1 MKVGELNK
9 AISSINKIKRDSIS
23 PLMKNIAYRPTFN
36 IDCYREAVLHRFV
49 DLMKGAA
56 TSLENAQY
64 ISALISARAAQE
76 TFSVLA
82 YINFKLERFESDK
95 DLAALLDITKR
106 LSIGWKGDAEF
117 PEMINVLTCV
127 DFVNKKL
134 DPNFRRLYDILSES
148 AHPNYSGVLGSYS
161 LANHDTLE
169 VKVGLNK
176 DAEEGLYENVTSTIL
191 ICSILFTNIQGSYE
205 SLLNKTLDICI
216 ELHEKG
222 MLSDIFHPKT

>member
-1 MKVGELNK
+1 MKLSEANK
-9 AISSINKIKRDSIS
+9 AISSINRIKRDSIS

-49 DLMKGAA
+49 DLMEGAA
-56 TSLENAQY
+56 TSLENTQF
-64 ISALISARAAQE
+64 IPALVSARAAQE

-82 YINFKLERFESDK
+82 YINFKLEKFESDK
-95 DLAALLDITKR
+95 DLRALLDITKR

-134 DPNFRRLYDILSES
+134 DPSFRRLYDSLSES

-169 VKVGLNK
+169 VKVGLNEGA
-176 DAEEGLYENVTSTIL
+176 AERLCENVTSTIL
-191 ICSILFTNIQGSYE
+191 ICSILFENIQSSYE
-205 SLLNKTLDICI
+205 NLMNKALDNCI
-216 ELHEKG
+216 ELHEQGK
-222 MLSDIFHPKT
+222 LSDIFYPKT

>member
-9 AISSINKIKRDSIS
+9 AISSISEVKRDSIS

-49 DLMKGAA
+49 DIMEGAA
-56 TSLENAQY
+56 TSLGNAQY
-64 ISALISARAAQE
+64 TPALVNARAAQE
-76 TFSVLA
+76 TVSVLA

-95 DLAALLDITKR
+95 DLEALLDITKR

-161 LANHDTLE
+161 IANHDTLE

-176 DAEEGLYENVTSTIL
+176 DAKEGLYENVTSTIL
-191 ICSILFTNIQGSYE
+191 ICSILFENIQDRYE
-205 SLLNKTLDICI
+205 SLLNQALDICI
-216 ELHEKG
+216 ELHEQGK
-222 MLSDIFHPKT
+222 LSGIFHSKT